1 MSDTVGLRGRMTRAA
16 LQLSRDKADTLLLIG
31 AAVLVLIPHAAHLPL
46 WVTLVCA
53 TTLGWR
59 ALITFRGTRLPPS
72 WLLLPLAALSMGGI
86 YLTYKTLLGRDAGV
100 AMAVMLVA
108 FKMLEMKARRDLFV
122 VIFLAF
128 FLLLTNFFYSQSIA
142 TGIMMVAAIT
152 VLLTAQLSFQYTG
165 TVPPLGQRLRLGA
178 TILAVATPVAL
189 ALFFLFPRVQGP
201 LWGMPGDANAGRSGL
216 SNTMSPGSISDL
228 VESAD
233 IVFRARFESAPPAQE
248 QLYWRAIVFDEF
260 DGRTWSQSGHGW
272 TKRGASLVRQPGRQ
286 VRYQVTLEP
295 QKERWLFALDMVG
308 YPPALFE
315 TLIEM
320 SEERELRARAPLPQ
334 RERYAAR
341 SDLGYVLEGG
351 ATLANSERWLALPRG
366 FNPRAMQ
373 AGLDL
378 QREADPAQRAR
389 KVLDMFRKERYSYT
403 LAPAPLGTNSVDDFL
418 YLTKEGFCEHY
429 ASAFVY
435 LMRAADVPARVVTGY
450 QGGEMNPV
458 DGFMEV
464 RQSDAHAW
472 AEVWLGERGW
482 VRMDP
487 TAAVAPERVQRS
499 RARVSSD
506 NPTLSSLLNI
516 DMDRN
521 SWLAQLRFRLAA
533 INNNWNQWV
542 LNYSPERRRSFLASL
557 QETFGNWRTLAGLAL
572 ACCLIVVARA
582 RRGRRQRDPV
592 DALYS
597 ALSDAMR
604 RLGLARA
611 ADEGPNAWAQRLAGS
626 PFAADK
632 KAAVLHFLRLYSAY
646 KYAPHAAADTAA
658 TLKKLLAKSQ

>member
-1 MSDTVGLRGRMTRAA
+1 MTAALSLRERMTRLT
-16 LQLSRDKADTLLLIG
+16 LQLSRDKSDTLLLIG
-31 AAVLVLIPHAAHLPL
+31 AALLVLAPHADHLPL

-72 WLLLPLAALSMGGI
+72 WLLLPLATISMGGI

-100 AMAVMLVA
+100 AMAVLLVA

-128 FLLLTNFFYSQSIA
+128 FLLLTNFFYSQSIG
-142 TGIMMVAAIT
+142 TGIMMVAAII

-165 TVPPLGQRLRLGA
+165 IVPPLGKRLRLGA
-178 TILAVATPVAL
+178 TILAVATPIAL

-201 LWGMPGDANAGRSGL
+201 LWGMPGDAMAGRTGL
-216 SNTMSPGSISDL
+216 SNKMAPGSISDL
-228 VESAD
+228 VESTE
-233 IVFRARFESAPPAQE
+233 IVFRVRFDGAPPAQE
-248 QLYWRAIVFDEF
+248 QLYWRGIVFDEF
-260 DGRTWSQSGHGW
+260 DGRTWSPSDQAW
-272 TKRGASLVRQPGRQ
+272 RRREARLVRAPGRQ

-295 QKERWLFALDMVG
+295 QNERWLFALDMVG
-308 YPPALFE
+308 YPPALFD
-315 TLIEM
+315 IPVDM
-320 SEERELRARAPLPQ
+320 SEERELRARSPLVQ
-334 RERYAAR
+334 RERYSAR
-341 SDLGYVLEGG
+341 SDLGYQLEGG
-351 ATLANSERWLALPRG
+351 PSLVNSERWLALPRG

-378 QREADPAQRAR
+378 QKESDPAQRVR
-389 KVLDMFRKERYSYT
+389 KVLAMFRSEPFSYT
-403 LAPAPLGTNSVDDFL
+403 LAPAPLGANSVDDFL
-418 YLTKEGFCEHY
+418 YQTREGFCEHY

-482 VRMDP
+482 VRTDP
-487 TAAVAPERVQRS
+487 TAAVAPERIQRS
-499 RARVSSD
+499 RARVSAN
-506 NPTLSSLLNI
+506 NPTLDNLLGI
-516 DMDRN
+516 EADRN
-521 SWLAQLRFRLAA
+521 SLLAQLRYRMAA
-533 INNNWNQWV
+533 LNNNWNQWV
-542 LNYSPERRRSFLASL
+542 LNYSPERRRNLLASL
-557 QETFGNWRTLAGLAL
+557 EETFGNWPALAGLAL

-582 RRGRRQRDPV
+582 RRARRQSDPV

-597 ALSDAMR
+597 ALCESMR
-604 RLGLARA
+604 RLGMPRA
-611 ADEGPNAWAQRLAGS
+611 ADEGPNAWAMRVSGSALA
-626 PFAADK
+626 PEK
-632 KAAVLHFLRLYSAY
+632 KAAVLQFLALYSAH
-646 KYAPHAAADTAA
+646 KYGPQAAADSAA